1 MSPGFWMGYRVS
13 ACRVDPTVSKRSLHA
28 FTNRTNPPYAG
39 VWVEL
44 PPLAPPVR
52 TNRPAFQ
59 DELVLV
65 LLRGHIPMLV
75 HVRNAD
81 VSWGLGR
88 TASAYAPPVRIS
100 SSLSRHH
107 TSSRS
112 SPGSEKPPHSSLR
125 GEPCDRPWQ
134 VRGRTVSG
142 PPLRDGARGEVR

>member
-1 MSPGFWMGYRVS
+1 MGYRVS

-81 VSWGLGR
+81 ASWGLGR

-100 SSLSRHH
+100 SSPSRRQLV
-107 TSSRS
+107 TLLLGRLPAPRS
-112 SPGSEKPPHSSLR
+112 LPTPHSEGSRVTGLGR
-125 GEPCDRPWQ
+125 FGVELCRDRHC
-134 VRGRTVSG
+134 VTG
-142 PPLRDGARGEVR
+142 PEAR